1 MICRGIPAGN
11 NDAAAA
17 AMLHKVRSL
26 GNAPIFGNEQ
36 EHEEYEQEQ
45 KNRMTNYFLFFLA
58 TIVAGAINALAG
70 GGGLITFPLLMLVV
84 PPVIADATSAV
95 ALFFAYPTAVW
106 RTRSQLE
113 GVFGRGWLWLLLIPS
128 VLGGF
133 IGAVLLSRTNS
144 RSFIELVPWLVL
156 VATVIIVLRPLL
168 VRRDETGSV
177 HPDITL
183 LLWPVAMVGIFLVG
197 LYGGYFG
204 SGIGILMI
212 GALTFISRGDIRHVV
227 ALKNFLTLCM
237 RGAAVLVLIYE
248 GNVNWTYGLPMA
260 VGGLIGGYVG
270 GMISHRANRKVTHG
284 MIIAIGFAASAYYF
298 WKWYGQ
304 VLLHAGG
311 E

>member
-1 MICRGIPAGN
+1 
-11 NDAAAA
+11 
-17 AMLHKVRSL
+17 
-26 GNAPIFGNEQ
+26 
-36 EHEEYEQEQ
+36 
-45 KNRMTNYFLFFLA
+45 MTYFLFFIA
-58 TIVAGAINALAG
+58 TIVAGTINAIAG

-84 PPVIADATSAV
+84 TPVTADATSAL
-95 ALFFAYPTAVW
+95 ALFFAYPTAVL
-106 RTRSQLE
+106 RTRNQLE
-113 GVFGRGWLWLLLIPS
+113 NVLGRGWLWLLLIPS

-133 IGAVLLSRTNS
+133 IGAVLLSRTDS
-144 RSFIELVPWLVL
+144 RSFIQLVPWLVL
-156 VATVIIVLRPLL
+156 VATVIIVLRPIL

-183 LLWPVAMVGIFLVG
+183 PLWPVAMAGIFLVG

-248 GNVNWTYGLPMA
+248 GNVNWNYGVPMA
-260 VGGLIGGYVG
+260 VGGLIGGYMG
-270 GMISHRANRKVTHG
+270 GMISHRANRTVIRG
-284 MIIAIGFAASAYYF
+284 IVIAIGFAASAYYF
-298 WKWYGQ
+298 WKLYGQ
-304 VLLHAGG
+304 FLLRAGG